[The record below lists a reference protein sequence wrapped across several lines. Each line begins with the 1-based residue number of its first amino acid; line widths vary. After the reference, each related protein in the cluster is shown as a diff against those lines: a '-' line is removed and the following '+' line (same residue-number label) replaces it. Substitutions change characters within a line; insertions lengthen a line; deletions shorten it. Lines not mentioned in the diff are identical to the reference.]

1 MNPASWFHLAET
13 GEFTQPIL
21 LSPFEISTGSYD
33 CTAKVFRRDSWEL
46 LHNITLH
53 TDSVWDLKIHG
64 DVMATAGL
72 DGTVG
77 VFEIVEPNDDV
88 IVRFILQAS
97 LN

>member
-1 MNPASWFHLAET
+1 MYIITNRP
-13 GEFTQPIL
+13 
-21 LSPFEISTGSYD
+21 EISTGSYD
-33 CTAKVFRRDSWEL
+33 CTAKVFRRDNWDL

-77 VFEIVEPNDDV
+77 VFQIAEETDDV

-97 LN
+97 TFGFVANGRWQERRRES